1 MSPSVA
7 WAIGSHIED
16 PLQNILMDAYSCPI
30 NLAALPSLALPV
42 ALSDKGEP
50 VGLQLIG
57 RPFAEAEIL
66 NIASALEGRLP
77 SIGSPLQK
85 A

>member
-1 MSPSVA
+1 MRTLFASVLL
-7 WAIGSHIED
+7 S
-16 PLQNILMDAYSCPI
+16 LV
-30 NLAALPSLALPV
+30 LALPV